1 MQNSFKQFEVL
12 KWASLF
18 LEKYNREPRVA
29 EILLQHHLDVSRAQF
44 FARMRE
50 PVADQVL
57 EKFEADLIKHATT
70 GMPIQHLIG
79 YETFYGRDFN
89 VNKNVLIPRPET
101 EELVQHVTSYVREWY
116 LQDEITI
123 VDVGTGSGIIAITLA
138 LEIPQAIVYATDI
151 SKEAL
156 EVARINAEKHE
167 ANVTF
172 LQGNFLNPIMEQH
185 IKADII
191 VSNPPYIAKEEA
203 PELSD
208 TVKDF
213 DPSLAL
219 FADNK
224 GLAAY
229 KEITNQLQQCLNK
242 DSAALFY
249 EIGHQQGMDVK
260 KIIQKKFPR
269 SDPTIIQD
277 INEKD
282 RIVFSL
288 LPSMDRNT
296 KH

>member
-138 LEIPQAIVYATDI
+138 LEIPQTIVYATDI

-156 EVARINAEKHE
+156 EVARKNAEKHE

-172 LQGNFLNPIMEQH
+172 LQGNFLNPIIEQH
-185 IKADII
+185 TKADII

-203 PELSD
+203 SELSD

-260 KIIQKKFPR
+260 NIIQKEFPK
-269 SDPTIIQD
+269 SNPTIIQD
-277 INEKD
+277 INKKD
-282 RIVFSL
+282 RIVFSR
-288 LPSMDRNT
+288 LPSMD
-296 KH
+296 